1 MAPRAHPAD
10 RRAACLVTTSVLAGR
25 ARVGRMVR
33 QVTSEPDDSG
43 WRILSHTD
51 TEEFITSEDCWRV
64 VTVYDAL
71 NIEPALGH
79 VWQMPVGTDVQLV
92 RDENG
97 VHIVDTATGRPV
109 EPVPGG
115 APRAPGPI
123 PYDIGKRED
132 ALASETCTAFSRI
145 PGWDLALIT
154 MTVTDTAAPVSRCL
168 LFATRGAD
176 PDLEPW
182 LDTDVLPS
190 LPFVGEP
197 PLPPRLVADIAGHR
211 RAMPDTNARL
221 WTTMRYAV
229 QREEQFYYFNCRYR

>member
-1 MAPRAHPAD
+1 
-10 RRAACLVTTSVLAGR
+10 
-25 ARVGRMVR
+25 
-33 QVTSEPDDSG
+33 
-43 WRILSHTD
+43 
-51 TEEFITSEDCWRV
+51 
-64 VTVYDAL
+64 
-71 NIEPALGH
+71 
-79 VWQMPVGTDVQLV
+79 MPVGTDVQLV

-190 LPFVGEP
+190 LPFVGDP
-197 PLPPRLVADIAGHR
+197 PLPPRLVADIAGR
-211 RAMPDTNARL
+211 SAVAQYDGYGSCPLTVERGKIVLAEFGYGGALKPSFPAFMIDGTKPSRAAWFLKEKMLPPIYWQAMLRG
-221 WTTMRYAV
+221 
-229 QREEQFYYFNCRYR
+229 REWMAKPEKLETAAK